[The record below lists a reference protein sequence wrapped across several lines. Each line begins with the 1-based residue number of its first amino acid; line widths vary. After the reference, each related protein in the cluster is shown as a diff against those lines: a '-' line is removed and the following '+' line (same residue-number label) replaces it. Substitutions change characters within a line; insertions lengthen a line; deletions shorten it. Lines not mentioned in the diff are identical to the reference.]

1 MSNAAADALM
11 EIFGFNRV
19 EEMIDLEKQ
28 EVEYAVMVDALA
40 KPGDDILASLNADKV
55 HLLHMAVGVAGES
68 GELLDA
74 IKKHVI
80 YNKPLDIENVI
91 EELGDLEFYM
101 EGLRQKLKIERSK
114 CISAN
119 MEKLSVRYG
128 KVYSD
133 KAAQERADKQ

>member
-1 MSNAAADALM
+1 MSNATADALM
-11 EIFGFNRV
+11 KIFGFNRV

-28 EVEYAVMVDALA
+28 EVEYSLMVDALA
-40 KPGDDILASLNADKV
+40 KPGDDILASLNADKA

-74 IKKHVI
+74 IKKYVI

-128 KVYSD
+128 KIYSD
-133 KAAQERADKQ
+133 KAAQQRADKQ